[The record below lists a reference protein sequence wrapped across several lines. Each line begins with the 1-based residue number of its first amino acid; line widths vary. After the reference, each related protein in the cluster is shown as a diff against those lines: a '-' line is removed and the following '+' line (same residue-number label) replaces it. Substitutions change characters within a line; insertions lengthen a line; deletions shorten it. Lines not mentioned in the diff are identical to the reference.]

1 MADVTRRIG
10 LSLGADI
17 CWPIAF
23 TEILKRLDLAVPVG
37 GDTVR
42 FEVERMTI
50 DPFDLR
56 EPKRYDVVVDR
67 LTHWYHTRR
76 EWIKKA
82 VLMDDVYVFNNPWTV
97 QSVEKLSAYAG
108 MIRLGFPIPKTWL
121 VPPHAYEPSDDL
133 DYTLRTYARHFDLG
147 AIGSELG
154 YPMYMKP
161 YDGGGW
167 RAVSRIH
174 DEPALRATYDD
185 SGKLVMTLQES
196 IEPHDHF
203 VRCIGLGP
211 QTRLVRYDAGA
222 PHHDRYTD
230 SSPDDYLSADDRAVI
245 EGTTLI
251 INAFFGWDFNSC
263 ELLHRS
269 GAEGGGADGGG
280 GADAGGGAAAGGDS
294 GAGSSADAWVPIDF
308 ANPCP
313 DSQVTSIHYHFPWVI
328 EANLRWALFAAATG
342 RRVKRVDWDSFIA
355 RVEPEMTLRERIDA
369 LLPLV
374 HERFDTPAFDDFCG
388 EHLSHLHEVTHGWF
402 GTDAARDAVR
412 QKVVA
417 VFPEHEVDEF
427 TDLFFSRLQQWRDRN
442 PVEGA

>member
-1 MADVTRRIG
+1 MADVSRRIG

-23 TEILKRLDLAVPVG
+23 TEILERLDLALPIS

-42 FEVERMTI
+42 FQVERMTI

-82 VLMDDVYVFNNPWTV
+82 VLVDDVYVFNNPWTV

-108 MIRLGFPIPKTWL
+108 MIRLGFPIPDTWL
-121 VPPHAYEPSDDL
+121 VPPHAYELTDDL

-147 AIGSELG
+147 AIGGQLG
-154 YPMYMKP
+154 YPLYMKP

-167 RAVSRIH
+167 RAVSRID
-174 DEPALRATYDD
+174 DEAALREMYDQ
-185 SGKLVMTLQES
+185 SGKMVMTLQES

-203 VRCIGLGP
+203 VRCVGLGP
-211 QTRLVRYDAGA
+211 QTRLVRYDPSA

-230 SSPDDYLSADDRAVI
+230 AEPDDYLSADDRAVI

-263 ELLHRS
+263 EVLHR
-269 GAEGGGADGGG
+269 GAGGEGG
-280 GADAGGGAAAGGDS
+280 
-294 GAGSSADAWVPIDF
+294 SADDRWHPIDF

-313 DSQVTSIHYHFPWVI
+313 DSQVTSVHYHFPWLI
-328 EANLRWALFAAATG
+328 QANLRWALFAAATG
-342 RRVKRVDWDSFIA
+342 RRVKQVDWDSFID

-369 LLPLV
+369 LLPVV
-374 HERFDTPAFDDFCG
+374 HERFDTAAFEDFCE
-388 EHLSHLHEVTHGWF
+388 EHLSHLHEVTHAWF
-402 GTDAARDAVR
+402 GSDAARDAVR

-427 TDLFFSRLQQWRDRN
+427 TEIFFDRLQRWRERN
-442 PVEGA
+442 PVEAP